1 MNEERVI
8 YKIYED
14 LIQSACEANLGR
26 ELTETELKR
35 LPCIFI
41 DNDKF
46 FNQIYGALIEA
57 GGEAMN
63 SKGWKQWDKDYK
75 NTTLEEIIK

>member
-1 MNEERVI
+1 MKAERVI

-41 DNDKF
+41 DSDSFND
-46 FNQIYGALIEA
+46 QIYGALIEA
-57 GGEAMN
+57 GREAMD
-63 SKGWKQWDKDYK
+63 SKGWEKWDEDYK
-75 NTTLEEIIK
+75 DKSLEDIIK